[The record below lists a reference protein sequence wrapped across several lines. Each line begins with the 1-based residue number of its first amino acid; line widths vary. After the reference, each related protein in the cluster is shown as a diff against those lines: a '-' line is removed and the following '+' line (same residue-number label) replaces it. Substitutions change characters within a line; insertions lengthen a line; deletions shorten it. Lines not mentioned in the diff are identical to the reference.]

1 MYMSSRRR
9 VDSTGVCGT
18 LESPRATF
26 NRLEVTLTAML
37 SLFSQQTCNHVGKKA
52 MIGTLIE
59 IATLRIDQLTD
70 DKFESPPT
78 PQ

>member
-1 MYMSSRRR
+1 MSH
-9 VDSTGVCGT
+9 VAACADSV
-18 LESPRATF
+18 
-26 NRLEVTLTAML
+26 N
-37 SLFSQQTCNHVGKKA
+37 GKKA

-70 DKFESPPT
+70 DKFESPSS